1 METINKKFVCFTTSI
16 GNLAYLHWDSRLES
30 IGVENSHRALVDYLI
45 NMIRGF
51 GELINCQCRY
61 CGFYTEVEGNGITH
75 RFYYGESS
83 DYYHLYADDADNEY
97 EVHPDDEFIP
107 SIEVARRFKELLNNE
122 HENEFYAQVFFESF
136 SDAQY
141 MLHEELG
148 QWL

>member
-1 METINKKFVCFTTSI
+1 METINKRFVCFLGKA
-16 GNLAYLHWDSRLES
+16 GNLHLVHWTKDC
-30 IGVENSHRALVDYLI
+30 GVDNSHRALTKYLAEKVREEGDSL
-45 NMIRGF
+45 NY
-51 GELINCQCRY
+51 NCRY

-83 DYYHLYADDADNEY
+83 DYYHLYAEDADDGY
-97 EVHPDDEFIP
+97 EVDLDEEFIP
-107 SIEVARRFKELLNNE
+107 SVEVARRFKELLNKE